1 MQRGFGP
8 FPEVITGQT
17 NTTTTRGVHE
27 VANFSLV
34 PADDDDIEI
43 ETTDEATTAAPPPR
57 EPDDFWS
64 LAPREPIRAPAR
76 SGRTRL
82 YLVIGGIALLAFA
95 LGLLMPTPDG
105 FELTEDNS
113 EEEAAAELPQIE
125 VPVGWSV
132 TPLVIRNPTEIP
144 EDELITLV
152 GELLTAAADA
162 TDSSDARVTPQ
173 LLVCDPARHPGLLS
187 ANPQL
192 TQQDLDKLSAV
203 LC

>member
-1 MQRGFGP
+1 
-8 FPEVITGQT
+8 
-17 NTTTTRGVHE
+17 VHE

-34 PADDDDIEI
+34 PADDDDMDIDTELATDDSRA
-43 ETTDEATTAAPPPR
+43 ETPPPKG
-57 EPDDFWS
+57 DDFWS

-76 SGRTRL
+76 SGRSRVL
-82 YLVIGGIALLAFA
+82 MIIGGIALFAFG
-95 LGLLMPTPDG
+95 LGLITPTPDG
-105 FELTEDNS
+105 FELTEDND
-113 EEEAAAELPQIE
+113 EEQASAELPVIE

-144 EDELITLV
+144 EDELQTLTA
-152 GELLTAAADA
+152 ELLAAAAEA
-162 TDSSDARVTPQ
+162 TNNSEARVTPQ